1 MPELLL
7 KNIDETTYQRMLV
20 IADERGWSLDE
31 LAVRAIRYATGLS
44 SENVAGQ
51 DRQDI
56 ATMRG
61 VWNQTEN
68 QAFREAMEAFRQID
82 SGPSFEPN
90 HQPGDTDA
98 QS

>member
-1 MPELLL
+1 MRELRIR
-7 KNIDETTYQRMLV
+7 KVDEATYERMLA
-20 IADERGWSLDE
+20 IADERGWSVED
-31 LAVRAIRYATGLS
+31 LAVRAIRYAIGLS

-68 QAFREAMEAFRQID
+68 QAFREAMEAFRQVE
-82 SGPSFEPN
+82 SGPTFESGGPSS
-90 HQPGDTDA
+90 A
-98 QS
+98 KSES